1 MPAGNAK
8 FRSNCGAGRNRTDR
22 VSEYQHKTGP
32 SPIEAELKALML
44 ASQDGDADAHQRL
57 LKRLSRHLRA
67 YYKGKLTRVGRGATE
82 AEDLVQEAVLAIH
95 IQRHTYN
102 PEEPLTPWVHAIARY
117 KLIDFLRRTRASV
130 ADVPIDEANEITAQD
145 DHLSVESSFDVLK
158 LLNGLPEK
166 MQCAIQAVKIDGLS
180 VAEAAR
186 RCGIS
191 ESGVKV
197 SVHRGLKALARV
209 IAQRTRT

>member
-1 MPAGNAK
+1 MN
-8 FRSNCGAGRNRTDR
+8 
-22 VSEYQHKTGP
+22 EYQHKIGP
-32 SPIEAELKALML
+32 SAIEAELKALML
-44 ASQDGDADAHQRL
+44 SSQDGNAAAHQRL

-67 YYKGKLTRVGRGATE
+67 YYKGKLGRVGRGAQE

-95 IQRHTYN
+95 IQRHTYD

-130 ADVPIDEANEITAQD
+130 ADVPIDEANEVTAHD
-145 DHLSVESSFDVLK
+145 DHLGVESSFDVGK
-158 LLNGLPEK
+158 LLSRLPEK

-180 VAEAAR
+180 VAEAALK
-186 RCGIS
+186 CGIS

-197 SVHRGLKALARV
+197 GVHRGLKALAKL
-209 IAQRTRT
+209 IAQGTKT